1 MWVDDVTHVD
11 LCKFDISD
19 STVSENFLKSYQI
32 LVYVFLLLM
41 VVSEIRR
48 IASSPTSLSLLNKM
62 IKNYKVDSLVFSDTL
77 MLKKISNF
85 WKQENDDLCET
96 VMYWPILRHYGLS
109 LLEVSFWY
117 LTFNF
122 FFFS

>member
-32 LVYVFLLLM
+32 LVYVFLPLM

-48 IASSPTSLSLLNKM
+48 IASSPTSLSLLSKM
-62 IKNYKVDSLVFSDTL
+62 IKDYKVTP
-77 MLKKISNF
+77 
-85 WKQENDDLCET
+85 LCFL
-96 VMYWPILRHYGLS
+96 IL
-109 LLEVSFWY
+109 
-117 LTFNF
+117 
-122 FFFS
+122 

>member
-32 LVYVFLLLM
+32 LVYVFLPLM

-48 IASSPTSLSLLNKM
+48 IASSPTSLSLLSKM
-62 IKNYKVDSLVFSDTL
+62 IMNYKVTP
-77 MLKKISNF
+77 
-85 WKQENDDLCET
+85 LCFL
-96 VMYWPILRHYGLS
+96 IL
-109 LLEVSFWY
+109 
-117 LTFNF
+117 
-122 FFFS
+122 

>member
-32 LVYVFLLLM
+32 LVYVFLPLM

-62 IKNYKVDSLVFSDTL
+62 IKNYKVTP
-77 MLKKISNF
+77 
-85 WKQENDDLCET
+85 LCFL
-96 VMYWPILRHYGLS
+96 IL
-109 LLEVSFWY
+109 
-117 LTFNF
+117 
-122 FFFS
+122 